1 MKFKNIDIHKNKI
14 IFNIIQLLFGIL
26 GFFIMMYLFIPNLII
41 FSISIGD
48 IISKLILNVDIKNE
62 LINDMFTSFQLSCY
76 SFAILL
82 AILLSNHVYFLKYN
96 YYIKNKSL
104 FNNQNFIDLFR
115 TLNNLHHVFY
125 KSKQLEQQF
134 KVSCSNIETTN
145 KFIKI
150 AKNKNDIQTT
160 HKLLE
165 LKSVINSFHE
175 FTLDKIK
182 YNHEYKDLTKFMK
195 NNNEKFKIKLDKI
208 AQENNLIYKDNN

>member
-1 MKFKNIDIHKNKI
+1 
-14 IFNIIQLLFGIL
+14 
-26 GFFIMMYLFIPNLII
+26 
-41 FSISIGD
+41 
-48 IISKLILNVDIKNE
+48 
-62 LINDMFTSFQLSCY
+62 MFTSFQLLCCSLVIL
-76 SFAILL
+76 FAISF
-82 AILLSNHVYFLKYN
+82 INHSHFIKYKYYVKYN
-96 YYIKNKSL
+96 SL
-104 FNNQNFIDLFR
+104 FTNKNFIKSFII
-115 TLNNLHHVFY
+115 LNNLHNVFY
-125 KSKQLEQQF
+125 KNEQLEQQF
-134 KVSCSNIETTN
+134 KISCSNIETTN

-195 NNNEKFKIKLDKI
+195 NNNENFKIKLDKI